1 MARKN
6 ETLSVLREDELTTV
20 AGGSGVSIGN
30 MNLFGNQA
38 VSKYGP
44 AVAGNDNT
52 TAADHSVAG
61 GKKSTFDASSSALSL
76 IAGLIPGIV
85 S

>member
-1 MARKN
+1 MF
-6 ETLSVLREDELTTV
+6 LSSHRDL
-20 AGGSGVSIGN
+20 
-30 MNLFGNQA
+30 
-38 VSKYGP
+38 P
-44 AVAGNDNT
+44 
-52 TAADHSVAG
+52 AADHSVAG